1 MAIWMFRRLDKAHD
15 RTAFDCGQPMLNEWL
30 KDRASQFD
38 RRDLSR
44 TFVATRPEESLVL
57 GYYAISTHRVIHDV
71 LPAAESKGLLLRQ
84 LSNDGLM
91 KSQGATTERVSQ
103 TGIPNSSPV
112 RALPRLD
119 VPVVL
124 IGRLAVDRRV
134 RGQGLGAMLLVDAL
148 RRSLQISEQVGIRA
162 VEVDAF
168 DDAARN
174 FYLKFGFRSLLDD
187 PRHLFLPMHEIRKLK
202 LDPL

>member
-1 MAIWMFRRLDKAHD
+1 MATWTIRRLDKAHD
-15 RTAFDCGQPMLNEWL
+15 RSAFDCGQTLLNEWL
-30 KDRASQFD
+30 KDRAGQFD

-44 TFVATRPEESLVL
+44 TFVATRPDETPVI
-57 GYYAISTHRVIHDV
+57 GYYAISTHRVVYDV
-71 LPAAESKGLLLRQ
+71 LPAGEAKG
-84 LSNDGLM
+84 
-91 KSQGATTERVSQ
+91 
-103 TGIPNSSPV
+103 
-112 RALPRLD
+112 LPRLD

-124 IGRLAVDRRV
+124 IGRLAVDQSV
-134 RGQGLGAMLLVDAL
+134 QGQGLGALLLVDAL

-162 VEVDAF
+162 VEVDAL
-168 DDAARN
+168 DEAARN

>member
-1 MAIWMFRRLDKAHD
+1 MADWTIRRLDKVHD
-15 RTAFDCGQPMLNEWL
+15 RLAFDCGQPMLNEWL
-30 KDRASQFD
+30 KDRAGQFD

-44 TFVATRPEESLVL
+44 TFVATRPEAVLVV
-57 GYYAISTHRVIHDV
+57 GYYAISTHRVVYDV
-71 LPAAESKGLLLRQ
+71 LPAAESKG
-84 LSNDGLM
+84 
-91 KSQGATTERVSQ
+91 
-103 TGIPNSSPV
+103 
-112 RALPRLD
+112 LPRLD

-124 IGRLAVDRRV
+124 IGRLAVDQSV
-134 RGQGLGAMLLVDAL
+134 QGQGLGALLLVDAL

-162 VEVDAF
+162 VEVDAL
-168 DDAARN
+168 DDAAIN